1 MSSPE
6 LPEHPREG
14 RLVSPQAA
22 DAALVR
28 KPQIGDTRP
37 APIVAP
43 SQPSDGENSSDS
55 PANRGGGDSKRSEK
69 SNRGEKSGRAGR
81 NRRGGKNRRRRGDR
95 TGDRDST
102 RSSRSAVVETD
113 AELIERR
120 RGKERN
126 GRPLGRYMMCVQV
139 RKDFTQVA
147 ML

>member
-43 SQPSDGENSSDS
+43 SQTTDSENSGESS
-55 PANRGGGDSKRSEK
+55 AGKSGGDSKRSEK
-69 SNRGEKSGRAGR
+69 SSRGEKSGRSGR
-81 NRRGGKNRRRRGDR
+81 NRRGGRNRRRRSDR
-95 TGDRDST
+95 TGDRDS
-102 RSSRSAVVETD
+102 SR
-113 AELIERR
+113 
-120 RGKERN
+120 
-126 GRPLGRYMMCVQV
+126 
-139 RKDFTQVA
+139 
-147 ML
+147 

>member
-43 SQPSDGENSSDS
+43 SQTTDSEN
-55 PANRGGGDSKRSEK
+55 
-69 SNRGEKSGRAGR
+69 
-81 NRRGGKNRRRRGDR
+81 
-95 TGDRDST
+95 
-102 RSSRSAVVETD
+102 
-113 AELIERR
+113 
-120 RGKERN
+120 
-126 GRPLGRYMMCVQV
+126 
-139 RKDFTQVA
+139 
-147 ML
+147 

>member
-43 SQPSDGENSSDS
+43 SQTADAEDSSDS
-55 PANRGGGDSKRSEK
+55 SASKGGGNSKRSEK
-69 SNRGEKSGRAGR
+69 SSRGEMSGRGGR
-81 NRRGGKNRRRRGDR
+81 NRRGGRKPRRPG
-95 TGDRDST
+95 
-102 RSSRSAVVETD
+102 
-113 AELIERR
+113 
-120 RGKERN
+120 
-126 GRPLGRYMMCVQV
+126 
-139 RKDFTQVA
+139 
-147 ML
+147 

>member
-43 SQPSDGENSSDS
+43 TPAADSEDSSDS
-55 PANRGGGDSKRSEK
+55 SAGRGGRNSKRSEK
-69 SNRGEKSGRAGR
+69 SSLGEKSGR
-81 NRRGGKNRRRRGDR
+81 GG
-95 TGDRDST
+95 
-102 RSSRSAVVETD
+102 
-113 AELIERR
+113 
-120 RGKERN
+120 
-126 GRPLGRYMMCVQV
+126 
-139 RKDFTQVA
+139 
-147 ML
+147 